1 MESQQAMPYHSGK
14 RPVHTS
20 VRVDIALFNEFE
32 LPTVAEIIEIFQK
45 ANALA
50 ASDPLCRARYDLS
63 LRSAAGGRIASS
75 SGVFVWTESLD
86 FQRHECEK
94 RYLFIAGGK
103 GARRAC
109 SDQRVHTWLHRHHA
123 QCEIVLAIDEGRV
136 LLDTASLPERPF
148 AAVQSSYENGLDP
161 VRTALHIVERD
172 LGAELARHVSRSLA
186 PVQHSSRNTS
196 VIACT
201 APNIS
206 EKILASA
213 RWLEANVDRSI
224 SMDDAAQVATMSE
237 RNFLRRFKNEIG
249 MTPSEYLTRARIDMS
264 CRMLLESRLPVDKIA
279 RRCGIGSG
287 GQLAKLFRK
296 YLSTTPT
303 DYRMQHEPP
312 SCAASRKAKHEIGP
326 TPGRNA
332 TANVMGFTIP

>member
-1 MESQQAMPYHSGK
+1 MPYHSGK
-14 RPVHTS
+14 HAAHTS
-20 VRVDIALFNEFE
+20 VRVDIALFNDFE
-32 LPTVAEIIEIFQK
+32 LPTVAEIIEIFHK

-75 SGVFVWTESLD
+75 SSVFVWTESLD
-86 FQRHECEK
+86 SQRHECEK
-94 RYLFIAGGK
+94 RYLFIAGGI

-109 SDQRVHTWLHRHHA
+109 SDQRLRTWLRRHHP
-123 QCEIVLAIDEGRV
+123 QCEIIHAIDEGLA
-136 LLDTASLPERPF
+136 LLDTANLPERPF
-148 AAVQSSYENGLDP
+148 EAVQSSYVPDP
-161 VRTALHIVERD
+161 VCTALRIVERD
-172 LGAELARHVSRSLA
+172 LGAKLAGHVSRSLA
-186 PVQHSSRNTS
+186 PAQHSPLNTPS
-196 VIACT
+196 TSCG

-213 RWLEANVDRSI
+213 RWMEANVDRPI

-249 MTPSEYLTRARIDMS
+249 MTPSEYLMRARIDMS

-279 RRCGIGSG
+279 RRCGISDG

-303 DYRMQHEPP
+303 DFRMQHEPL
-312 SCAASRKAKHEIGP
+312 SCAASRKAKHEICP
-326 TPGRNA
+326 TTLGRNA
-332 TANVMGFTIP
+332 TANVMEFTTP